1 MSEKKYGRAER
12 RLELIKKIS
21 IYLEEVG
28 LLEFSFRG
36 AAKAADVSPMT
47 LVRYFNNRDG
57 LLDELLEYA
66 FKEKVKDVE
75 SNWPGNLNNNLVES
89 MRELI
94 LDLESEVYALDSNK
108 LWKQL
113 TLLAES
119 PKAPN
124 SMKTRYLNIYFASR
138 DYIIALL
145 NSQGLPIERAT
156 EVGSALNSFSNGVYR
171 DYYLHQNK
179 KIAQSSFKLMVKWLQ
194 EEMGES
200 SI

>member
-21 IYLEEVG
+21 FYLEEVG

-75 SNWPGNLNNNLVES
+75 SSWPGNLNNSLVES

-94 LDLESEVYALDSNK
+94 LDLESEVYALDSNS
-108 LWKQL
+108 LWIQL

-124 SMKTRYLNIYFASR
+124 SMKTRYLNIYFTSR

-156 EVGSALNSFSNGVYR
+156 EVGSALNSFANGVYR